1 MRRNVMEES
10 VTGEI
15 SDNSLVINPDLRI
28 PLSELQY
35 RASRSGG
42 PGGQHVNT
50 SSTRVEVTW
59 NVAGS
64 PSLTPEQ
71 RTRLLKQLAARLD
84 TEGQLRLVSSG
95 TRSQLRNK
103 DDVTERLRSTLAAAL
118 VIRKKRKATKPSRAA
133 KTARL
138 EAKRKHAATKRQ
150 RQAPGIDDD

>member
-1 MRRNVMEES
+1 MRRNVIEES

-15 SDNSLVINPDLRI
+15 TDNSLVISPDLRI

-35 RASRSGG
+35 RMSRSGG

-64 PSLTPEQ
+64 PSLSPEQ
-71 RTRLLKQLAARLD
+71 RTRLLQQLATRLD
-84 TEGQLRLVSSG
+84 THGQLRLISSG

-103 DDVTERLRSTLAAAL
+103 EDVTDRLQSTLATAL
-118 VIRKKRKATKPSRAA
+118 VVRKKRKATKPSRAA
-133 KTARL
+133 KAARL
-138 EAKRKHAATKRQ
+138 AAKRKRAATKRQ
-150 RQAPGIDDD
+150 RQAPAG

>member
-15 SDNSLVINPDLRI
+15 TDNSLLISPDLRI

-35 RASRSGG
+35 RTSRSGG

-50 SSTRVEVTW
+50 SSTRVEVIW

-64 PSLTPEQ
+64 PSLSSEQ
-71 RTRLLKQLAARLD
+71 RARLLQQLATRLD
-84 TEGQLRLVSSG
+84 TVGQLRLVSSG

-103 DDVTERLRSTLAAAL
+103 EDVTDRLRSTLAMAL
-118 VIRKKRKATKPSRAA
+118 VVRKKR
-133 KTARL
+133 
-138 EAKRKHAATKRQ
+138 
-150 RQAPGIDDD
+150 

>member
-15 SDNSLVINPDLRI
+15 SDNSLLISPDLRI

-35 RASRSGG
+35 RTSRSGG

-59 NVAGS
+59 SVASS
-64 PSLTPEQ
+64 PSLSPEQ
-71 RTRLLKQLAARLD
+71 RTRLLQQLATRLD

-103 DDVTERLRSTLAAAL
+103 EDVTDRLRSTVAAAL
-118 VIRKKRKATKPSRAA
+118 RSPEKKKAHQAQSSGQGSSAGSQTQAGGYKAAAAGSSR
-133 KTARL
+133 R
-138 EAKRKHAATKRQ
+138 
-150 RQAPGIDDD
+150 G